1 VTSKPKALSSISSTN
16 LPSPLPSPHQEKE
29 RRKRK
34 LIQKNNPYKIK
45 EKPLEGPTEI
55 DSYHDYEQHN
65 HSPLRPSSQK

>member
-1 VTSKPKALSSISSTN
+1 
-16 LPSPLPSPHQEKE
+16 LPSPHQEKE